1 MIINNYISR
10 LKTAAR
16 RGNDEKIS
24 NLVRNEVRKEKAS
37 KDVDDILRR
46 FELIAEKAE
55 KAGLDGEFI
64 FEEAYEECYS
74 L

>member
-1 MIINNYISR
+1 MVINNYISR
-10 LKTAAR
+10 LKTSAK
-16 RGNDEKIS
+16 RGDDV
-24 NLVRNEVRKEKAS
+24 LADRVRNTVKKEKDS
-37 KDVDDILRR
+37 KDIEDILRM

-64 FEEAYEECYS
+64 FETAYEEAYS

>member
-1 MIINNYISR
+1 MVINKYINR
-10 LKTAAR
+10 LKTSAK
-16 RGNDEKIS
+16 RGDDVLADRVINT
-24 NLVRNEVRKEKAS
+24 VRKEKTS
-37 KDVDDILRR
+37 KDIEDILRM

-64 FEEAYEECYS
+64 FETAYEEAYS